1 MLKIS
6 DESDSEDMPILVT
19 STTNL
24 EEQLQELQRKLIEKD
39 AEIATLAARVASQ
52 ASTSARTQV
61 PIAEEGHTS
70 SSSIMQDELKTL
82 ITEGIK
88 EFQTSINLPVR
99 GSKALSSS
107 L

>member
-6 DESDSEDMPILVT
+6 DESDFEDMPILVT

-39 AEIATLAARVASQ
+39 VEIAALVARVASQ

-70 SSSIMQDELKTL
+70 SSSITQEELKTL
-82 ITEGIK
+82 IATGIK
-88 EFQTSINLPVR
+88 EFQASIN
-99 GSKALSSS
+99 
-107 L
+107 

>member
-1 MLKIS
+1 
-6 DESDSEDMPILVT
+6 MPVLVT